1 MIQFLEEQ
9 AGKNLHL
16 EHIEDEIINFGV
28 PGGRG
33 AINFLR
39 SLRDML
45 AGSARS
51 SVNMTVKWDGAPAI
65 FAGTDPSDG
74 KFFVAKKSVFNVN
87 PKLYKSN
94 KEIDDDVSGDLNAKF
109 KVALKEFSKL
119 GIKGVLQGDLMF
131 TDDDKKEQKIDDI
144 EYITF
149 QPNTILYA
157 IQKDS
162 KLGETIDN
170 AKYGIVFHTSYSGG
184 TIDDLTASFGVDIST
199 LGASSDIWLDD
210 ASYKDV
216 SGNSTLTAKETVA
229 LTKALSETGKAFR
242 KIKKPALIKFMKV
255 QETIASKGAGATY
268 KTYVNTQIRKGKF
281 DLSYKKY
288 LSYFDDYWKKKVVDK
303 VKMEKT
309 KEMKRK
315 MGDNLRREL
324 MGAKVFID
332 ALCIF
337 QTQLVVAKDIV
348 IKGLNKAKS
357 IGTFVVTDKGLKTVN
372 PEGYVAIDKE
382 GKAVKLVDRMEF
394 SLNNFTVAKNWNK

>member
-1 MIQFLEEQ
+1 M
-9 AGKNLHL
+9 AVRNLHL
-16 EHIEDEIINFGV
+16 EHLEDEIINNGID
-28 PGGRG
+28 GGRA
-33 AINFLR
+33 AINFVR
-39 SLRDML
+39 SLRDMMK
-45 AGSARS
+45 GNSKSA
-51 SVNMTVKWDGAPAI
+51 VNMTVKWDGAPAI
-65 FAGTDPSDG
+65 WAGKHPEDG
-74 KFFVAKKSVFNVN
+74 RFFVAKKSLF
-87 PKLYKSN
+87 N
-94 KEIDDDVSGDLNAKF
+94 KEPLFYTSESEIKNASELSGDLETKF
-109 KVALKEFSKL
+109 LESYRYLSKL
-119 GIKGVLQGDLMF
+119 SWGDKIFQGDLMF
-131 TDDDKKEQKIDDI
+131 TDSDKKEKTIDDVD
-144 EYITF
+144 YITF

-162 KLGETIDN
+162 KLGQTIDN

-184 TIDDLTASFGVDIST
+184 TIADLSASFGVDIST

-229 LTKALSETGKAFR
+229 LTKALSETGKAFQ
-242 KIKKPALIKFMKV
+242 KIKRPSLQKFMKV
-255 QETIASKGAGATY
+255 QETIAKKGAGATY

-288 LSYFDDYWKKKVVDK
+288 LSYFDNYWRDKVVKK

-315 MGDNLRREL
+315 MGDQLRREL
-324 MGAKVFID
+324 MSAKVFID

-337 QTQLVVAKDIV
+337 QTQLVVAKDVV

-357 IGTFVVTDKGLKTVN
+357 VGTFVRTDTGLKTVN

-394 SLNNFTVAKNWNK
+394 SLNNFTVAKNWDK

>member
-1 MIQFLEEQ
+1 M
-9 AGKNLHL
+9 AVRNLHL
-16 EHIEDEIINFGV
+16 EHLEDEIINNGID
-28 PGGRG
+28 GGRA
-33 AINFLR
+33 AINFVR
-39 SLRDML
+39 SLRDMMK
-45 AGSARS
+45 GNSKSA
-51 SVNMTVKWDGAPAI
+51 VNMTVKWDGAPAI
-65 FAGTDPSDG
+65 WAGKHPEDG
-74 KFFVAKKSVFNVN
+74 RFFVAKKSLFNKQ
-87 PKLYKSN
+87 PLFYTSED
-94 KEIDDDVSGDLNAKF
+94 EIKNASELSGDLGTKF
-109 KVALKEFSKL
+109 IESFRYLSKL
-119 GIKGVLQGDLMF
+119 SWGDKIFQGDLMF
-131 TDDDKKEQKIDDI
+131 TDSDKKEQKIDDI

-162 KLGETIDN
+162 KLGQKIDN

-216 SGNSTLTAKETVA
+216 SGNSTLTAKETLALSQA
-229 LTKALSETGKAFR
+229 LTNTGKAFQ

-255 QETIASKGAGATY
+255 QQTIAMKGAGATY

-324 MGAKVFID
+324 MSAKVFID